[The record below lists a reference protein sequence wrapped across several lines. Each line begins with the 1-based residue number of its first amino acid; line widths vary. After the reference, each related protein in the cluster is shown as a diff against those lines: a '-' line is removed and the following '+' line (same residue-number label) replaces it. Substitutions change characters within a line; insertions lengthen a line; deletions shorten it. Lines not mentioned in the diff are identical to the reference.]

1 MAIIGE
7 NTMFRIWKNDEI
19 VFESNTIQEFIEY
32 IDRTEDCNPEG
43 VTFYPKGS

>member
-19 VFESNTIQEFIEY
+19 IFESDTIQGLIEY
-32 IDRTEDCNPEG
+32 IDRDEDWNPEG
-43 VTFYPKGS
+43 FTFYPKGS

>member
-19 VFESNTIQEFIEY
+19 VFESNNIQDLIEY
-32 IDRTEDCNPEG
+32 IDRDESWNPEG
-43 VTFYPKGS
+43 FTFYPKRS